1 MKISKNLLS
10 CKFRLE
16 NTWSLR
22 HGRSKQHEL
31 SLVLEIITRSI
42 SASFL
47 GVSLALQIPHKSGL
61 RLSFFR
67 AYYGHMVS
75 EILCKLKKYFCRT
88 LSCLTSS
95 SNSCAAVSWSQW
107 LRWTTLEVLGLT
119 QTILAVI
126 YGYRTPD
133 ILVIRRQVLF
143 SHVGLM
149 AFYLFFLGQDV
160 ATKCAWMMIPTVSSQ
175 TGIAFHVIQLKHS
188 SVAMNRGV

>member
-1 MKISKNLLS
+1 M
-10 CKFRLE
+10 
-16 NTWSLR
+16 
-22 HGRSKQHEL
+22 
-31 SLVLEIITRSI
+31 LEIITRII

-47 GVSLALQIPHKSGL
+47 GISLALQIPHKSGL

-67 AYYGHMVS
+67 AYHGHMVS

-95 SNSCAAVSWSQW
+95 SNSRAAVSWSQC
-107 LRWTTLEVLGLT
+107 LRWTTLEVLGFT

-160 ATKCAWMMIPTVSSQ
+160 ATKCA
-175 TGIAFHVIQLKHS
+175 
-188 SVAMNRGV
+188 